1 VNPWPR
7 RFSFPE
13 NGVTMARQRP
23 RKNSVRLQDDERYL
37 KGVAD
42 GMGIR
47 FQTPGLKRLMTAIR
61 DDKPLEPPDAGG
73 WDIGAMLVTASAL
86 VMRATALM
94 AEKGSTDKRA
104 KRTASRRR
112 TRTVKKGT

>member
-1 VNPWPR
+1 MV
-7 RFSFPE
+7 
-13 NGVTMARQRP
+13 RQRP
-23 RKNSVRLQDDERYL
+23 RKKSVLLQNDERYL
-37 KGVAD
+37 RGVAD

-94 AEKGSTDKRA
+94 GEKASADKRA
-104 KRTASRRR
+104 KQSASRRR
-112 TRTVKKGT
+112 TRTVKKGA